1 VSWNIGDWC
10 EVDVEKLG
18 VDSRDDV
25 RDTEKKN
32 PAIRREHGVVSSRV
46 WGLSLP
52 QTLDHGQYFAIIL
65 FKLHEIW

>member
-25 RDTEKKN
+25 RDTETKD
-32 PAIRREHGVVSSRV
+32 
-46 WGLSLP
+46 L
-52 QTLDHGQYFAIIL
+52 L
-65 FKLHEIW
+65 FIENMA